1 MNGQCGYSACIGQHM
16 HGTVRWQPAA
26 AEKVAQLRRNHGS
39 RTWQPQSGAPAH
51 GRQPRRQCG
60 FIWTRSILQPAS
72 LAALRAGFP
81 CGSWRKCWQTAASK
95 GRRDLDAH
103 GRQRMWRQLGGR
115 VSARRSE
122 HLGQGRLRPTAGAA
136 RPAGGRR
143 HWSFA
148 WVRGCLPLG
157 QQRRK
162 PIAVSG
168 CARREERCWRR
179 SARVPF
185 HTHLRKPWCRS
196 CACTAITRLNT
207 GSETGASRNRSIRD
221 WHLLRTNLRRYRTPF
236 PSTAL
241 IVTLD

>member
-1 MNGQCGYSACIGQHM
+1 MAACCSGKSRSVAAQP
-16 HGTVRWQPAA
+16 WQQNLAA
-26 AEKVAQLRRNHGS
+26 AVWCASPWAAAKAAVRVHLDTFNSAAGELSSPEGRVSMRQLAQMLAD
-39 RTWQPQSGAPAH
+39 SGLK
-51 GRQPRRQCG
+51 RQE
-60 FIWTRSILQPAS
+60 RS
-72 LAALRAGFP
+72 GH
-81 CGSWRKCWQTAASK
+81 TA
-95 GRRDLDAH
+95 

-115 VSARRSE
+115 VSARLSE